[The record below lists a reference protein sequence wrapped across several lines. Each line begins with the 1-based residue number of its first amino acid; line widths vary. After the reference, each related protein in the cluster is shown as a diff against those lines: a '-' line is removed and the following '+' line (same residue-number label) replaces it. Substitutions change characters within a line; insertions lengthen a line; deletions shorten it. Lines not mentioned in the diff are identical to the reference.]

1 MKYFDI
7 STIISPD
14 TVTWDNESPPRIQ
27 WHRSISGGD
36 YVNISSININTH
48 SGTHVDAPYHFLEAG
63 KKIHQLNL
71 SIFMGEALVVEI
83 LEKTITASILESSGI
98 PRTDRILLKTGSSR
112 LYKTKKFNTD
122 FSALDESG
130 ARWMVERGVRLV
142 GIEYLSIEHH
152 GQSSHRVHHL
162 L

>member
-1 MKYFDI
+1 MQYFDI

-112 LYKTKKFNTD
+112 GTGREGLNIAF
-122 FSALDESG
+122 AVWVH
-130 ARWMVERGVRLV
+130 R
-142 GIEYLSIEHH
+142 
-152 GQSSHRVHHL
+152 SHRDVDGTRL
-162 L
+162 TSR